1 MATVTCENLN
11 EIVHAY
17 VYNDQPIDDETLA
30 AIRGHLRECASCAAS
45 AANFFRLPLA
55 VVRGQRPLFPVED
68 DAILNEWANDATR
81 GGATSPER

>member
-17 VYNDQPIDDETLA
+17 VDDDQPIDDGTLA
-30 AIRGHLRECASCAAS
+30 AIRRHLRECAPCAAS
-45 AANFFRLPLA
+45 AASFFRLPLA
-55 VVRGQRPLFPVED
+55 VVRDERPLFPVED
-68 DAILNEWANDATR
+68 DAILNEWADDDVR